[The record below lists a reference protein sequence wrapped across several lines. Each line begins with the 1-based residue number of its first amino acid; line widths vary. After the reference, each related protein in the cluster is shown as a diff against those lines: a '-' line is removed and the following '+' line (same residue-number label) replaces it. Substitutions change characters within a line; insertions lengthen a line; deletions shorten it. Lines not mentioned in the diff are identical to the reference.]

1 MATDSFTPS
10 TSVATDIASEETIL
24 RVVKGTP
31 NVHEYRYSFDVLDEN
46 GKIFDVRSGD
56 LKPHAT
62 GWVLTAGQKTALS
75 NCTTVADVFALI
87 QNFLLTKARGTLPTP

>member
-1 MATDSFTPS
+1 MAIDSFAPS
-10 TSVATDIASEETIL
+10 TRVATDVPSEETIL

-31 NVHEYRYSFDVLDEN
+31 NVHEYRFSFDVTDQDGDILR
-46 GKIFDVRSGD
+46 VHSGD

>member
-1 MATDSFTPS
+1 MATDSFSPT
-10 TSVATDIASEETIL
+10 TRVATDVASEETIL

-46 GKIFDVRSGD
+46 GEIFDVRSGD
-56 LKPHAT
+56 LKPHAQ

-87 QNFLLTKARGTLPTP
+87 QNFLLTKANAAIG